1 MAETTAHS
9 EKRTRAE
16 TAEFLRALADELD
29 GGSGRIRVP
38 IGNKEVQLSPPET
51 IDTESV
57 VTERSRRLRKD
68 VEQLA
73 LTFQW
78 NPAKDTAESDSTATE
93 SDSTTTESD
102 SAASTEPDEDDG
114 REPGSEPTIEG
125 ESETGR

>member
-1 MAETTAHS
+1 MAETTDHS

-16 TAEFLRALADELD
+16 TAELLRDLADELD

-51 IDTESV
+51 IDTESR

-78 NPAKDTAESDSTATE
+78 NPTKDTAESNSGGTTD
-93 SDSTTTESD
+93 SDSDAT
-102 SAASTEPDEDDG
+102 TEPDTASDADEV
-114 REPGSEPTIEG
+114 RESEPESPI
-125 ESETGR
+125 ESESQAGR

>member
-1 MAETTAHS
+1 MAETTDHS

-16 TAEFLRALADELD
+16 TAELLRDLADELD

-51 IDTESV
+51 IDTESR

-78 NPAKDTAESDSTATE
+78 NPTKDTAGSDADATAD
-93 SDSTTTESD
+93 SDTDATTESD
-102 SAASTEPDEDDG
+102 ADEDTQSAPESPVENESQAG
-114 REPGSEPTIEG
+114 R
-125 ESETGR
+125 